1 MSNPVF
7 GKTMKNVRKNKD
19 AKLVATE
26 KRRNYLVSKPNFH
39 STKFFTEN
47 QLEIEMR
54 KTQYLQI
61 NQSTQVYQYYH
72 KVKQ

>member
-1 MSNPVF
+1 
-7 GKTMKNVRKNKD
+7 MKNVRKNKD

-54 KTQYLQI
+54 KTQINILIYK